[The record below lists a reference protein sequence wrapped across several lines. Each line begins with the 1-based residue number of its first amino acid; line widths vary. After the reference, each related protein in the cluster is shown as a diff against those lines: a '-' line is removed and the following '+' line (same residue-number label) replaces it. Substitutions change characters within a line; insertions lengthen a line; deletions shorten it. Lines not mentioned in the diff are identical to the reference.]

1 MADVGAY
8 YAYNFLA
15 ANQGTGAIPSDI
27 EALPNESK
35 LLISYIMA
43 FTPPAKASDPK
54 AIEQAT
60 LAATKHLGLYGRKF
74 GDVVFDQNFAK
85 TMAVNLSPY
94 MKQFTLKAIGERLAG
109 IKGARR

>member
-15 ANQGTGAIPSDI
+15 ANRGLGVIPSEI
-27 EALPNESK
+27 EALPSEDK

-43 FTPPAKASDPK
+43 FTPPGRISDPK

-60 LAATKHLGLYGRKF
+60 IAATKHLGLYGTRV
-74 GDVVFDQNFAK
+74 GNVVFDKNFAK
-85 TMAVNLSPY
+85 AIAVNLSPL
-94 MKQFTLKAIGERLAG
+94 MGQFTLKAIGERLAG